1 MNIVYEILIEA
12 ALILSFI
19 LVAGAF
25 CYSILIL
32 FKPKAALQL
41 NGRFNAWFSTEKVDA
56 TLDSHIDTH
65 DLMLKNRWWV
75 GSLFLAGAVFTLKYL
90 LLDFDADKF
99 IALVISPAGQSAQ
112 AFWEIGVASIQWLLA
127 LTSFVGALACAL
139 LLVNPETFERL
150 SHNLDKHYSTEYIKD
165 GADTVY
171 TALDNWVMKNHVLVG
186 LFLFLGSTY
195 LVVVLLMTLM

>member
-1 MNIVYEILIEA
+1 MSIVYEILIQS
-12 ALILSFI
+12 ALILAFI

-25 CYSILIL
+25 CYSMLIL

-56 TLDSHIDTH
+56 TMDRHIDTH

-75 GSLFLAGAVFTLKYL
+75 GSLFLAGALFTLKYL
-90 LLDFDADKF
+90 LIDFDADKF
-99 IALVISPAGQSAQ
+99 IAFVIDPTGKAAQ
-112 AFWEIGVASIQWLLA
+112 GLTEIAVIAIQWSLV
-127 LTSFVGALACAL
+127 LTSFFGALACAL
-139 LLVNPETFERL
+139 LLVNPQTFERL
-150 SHNLDKHYSTEYIKD
+150 SHKLDTHYSTEQIKA

-171 TALDNWVMKNHVLVG
+171 TAVDDWVMKNHVMVG